1 MRGLIF
7 LKHGRCGLRR
17 LFSTSGIRGVYSTE
31 VSPLLAF
38 RLGCTLASMFGTE
51 CVVGTDCRLSS
62 PVLEHALLSGLMYS
76 GCNVRRVGLAPLP
89 VTAYTVKKAGAGFGV
104 MITASHN
111 PPQYNGFKV
120 FREGGWELMPEDEE
134 AVERALSRELEAG
147 RSWSDVGSCIDYAGA
162 LAEYID
168 DVLDLLFDGAPRDRA
183 SDFKVVVDCCNGP
196 AALVTPKVLSR
207 LGVRVIALN
216 ANMDGHFPG
225 REPEP
230 RPDVL
235 AELSV
240 FVRETGAH
248 LGLAHDGDADRVAV
262 IDPDGKFVVNDRIIA
277 YMAKRAIERGE
288 GKVVITTIDT
298 SRCIDEVVERL
309 GGEVIRTK
317 LGKTHVEL
325 KRRSNV
331 ALAAEPWKIIN
342 PRWGPWADGILAA
355 SALVKDVVERGVGLR
370 ELLKD
375 VPDYPQVR
383 ESFPCDDGD
392 KPRVMKI
399 VEEELESA
407 IGDVE
412 DVWKYDGVRVNCKD
426 GSWILIR
433 ASGTEPKIR
442 LYAEAKSLERLREVV
457 ERGKKLMFRALR
469 A

>member
-1 MRGLIF
+1 
-7 LKHGRCGLRR
+7 LRR
-17 LFSTSGIRGVYSTE
+17 LFSTSGIRGVYPTE

-38 RLGCTLASMFGTE
+38 KLGCALASMFGTE
-51 CVVGTDCRLSS
+51 SIVGVDCRLSS

-76 GCNVRRVGLAPLP
+76 GCSVRRVGLAPLP
-89 VTAYTVKKAGAGFGV
+89 VTAYSVKKTRADFGV

-120 FREGGWELMPEDEE
+120 FREGGWELTSEDEE
-134 AVERALSRELEAG
+134 VVEKLLSRELWAG
-147 RSWSDVGSCIDYAGA
+147 RSWSDVGSCTNYEEALMDYV
-162 LAEYID
+162 E
-168 DVLDLLFDGAPRDRA
+168 DVLDLLSDACASRRA
-183 SDFKVVVDCCNGP
+183 QGFKIVVDCCNGP
-196 AALVTPKVLSR
+196 AALVTPRVLSR
-207 LGVRVIALN
+207 LGAKVIALN
-216 ANMDGHFPG
+216 ANIDGHFPG

-235 AELSV
+235 AELGL
-240 FVRETGAH
+240 FVRETGAQ

-262 IDPDGKFVVNDRIIA
+262 IGPDGEFVTNDRIIA

-309 GGEVIRTK
+309 GGEVVRTK

-355 SALVKDVVERGVGLR
+355 SVLVKDLAESGARLY
-370 ELLKD
+370 ELLRD
-375 VPDYPQVR
+375 VPNYPQVR
-383 ESFPCDDGD
+383 ESFPCSDDD
-392 KPRVMKI
+392 KPRVME
-399 VEEELESA
+399 VVGEELESA

-442 LYAEAKSLERLREVV
+442 LYAEAKSVERLREIA
-457 ERGKKLMFRALR
+457 ERGRKLIFKALR

>member
-1 MRGLIF
+1 
-7 LKHGRCGLRR
+7 LKR
-17 LFSTSGIRGVYSTE
+17 LFSTSGIRGVYPAE

-38 RLGCTLASMFGTE
+38 RLGCALASMFGAE
-51 CVVGTDCRLSS
+51 SVVGTDCRLSS

-76 GCNVRRVGLAPLP
+76 GCNVKRVGLAPLP
-89 VTAYTVKKAGAGFGV
+89 VTAYSVKKTGAKFGV

-120 FREGGWELMPEDEE
+120 LREGGWELMPEDER
-134 AVERALSRELEAG
+134 AVEEALSSGLEAG
-147 RSWSDVGSCIDYAGA
+147 LPWSDVGLCTNYEEA
-162 LAEYID
+162 LVEYID
-168 DVLDLLFDGAPRDRA
+168 GVLDLLSDEGPSRRAP
-183 SDFKVVVDCCNGP
+183 DFKVVVDCCNGP

-207 LGVRVIALN
+207 LGVRVISLN
-216 ANMDGHFPG
+216 ANIDGHFPG

-235 AELSV
+235 AELGL
-240 FVRETGAH
+240 FVRETGAQ

-262 IDPDGKFVVNDRIIA
+262 IGPDGEFVANDRIIA

-288 GKVVITTIDT
+288 GRVVITTIDT
-298 SRCIDEVVERL
+298 SRCIDEVVEKL
-309 GGEVIRTK
+309 GGEVVRTK

-325 KRRSNV
+325 KKLSNV

-355 SALVKDVVERGVGLR
+355 SMLVKDAVERGAGLR
-370 ELLKD
+370 DLLRD

-383 ESFPCDDGD
+383 ESFPCGDDD
-392 KPRVMKI
+392 KPRVMRV
-399 VEEELESA
+399 VEEELEGA
-407 IGDVE
+407 IDDVE

-442 LYAEAKSLERLREVV
+442 LYAEAKSVERLREIV
-457 ERGKKLMFRALR
+457 EKGRKLVFKALR

>member
-1 MRGLIF
+1 
-7 LKHGRCGLRR
+7 LKR
-17 LFSTSGIRGVYSTE
+17 LFSTSGIRGIYPTE

-38 RLGCTLASMFGTE
+38 RIGCVLASIFGTD

-89 VTAYTVKKAGAGFGV
+89 VTAYSVKESGANFGV

-134 AVERALSRELEAG
+134 AVGRALSRELEAG
-147 RSWSDVGSCIDYAGA
+147 RSWSDVGSWSDHVEA
-162 LAEYID
+162 LVEYVD
-168 DVLDLLFDGAPRDRA
+168 DLLNLLSDGGPSRRA
-183 SDFKVVVDCCNGP
+183 SDVKVVVDCCNGP
-196 AALVTPKVLSR
+196 AALVTPKVLSQ
-207 LGVRVIALN
+207 LGVRVVALN
-216 ANMDGHFPG
+216 ANIDGHFPG
-225 REPEP
+225 RDPEP

-235 AELSV
+235 AGLGL

-262 IDPDGKFVVNDRIIA
+262 VSPDGNFVVNDRIIA

-298 SRCIDEVVERL
+298 SRCIDEVVEGL
-309 GGEVIRTK
+309 GGEVVRTK

-355 SALVKDVVERGVGLR
+355 SVLVKDVVNSGVGLR
-370 ELLKD
+370 ELLRD

-383 ESFPCDDGD
+383 ESFPCDDSD
-392 KPRVMKI
+392 KPKVMKVI
-399 VEEELESA
+399 EEELESA

-442 LYAEAKSLERLREVV
+442 LYAEAKSVERLREVV
-457 ERGKKLMFRALR
+457 EKGKKLVFKALR

>member
-1 MRGLIF
+1 
-7 LKHGRCGLRR
+7 LRR
-17 LFSTSGIRGVYSTE
+17 LFSTSGIRGVYPTE

-38 RLGCTLASMFGTE
+38 RLGCALTSMFGAE
-51 CVVGTDCRLSS
+51 SVVGTDCRLSS

-76 GCNVRRVGLAPLP
+76 GCKVKRLGLAPLP
-89 VTAYTVKKAGAGFGV
+89 VTAYSVKKTGAKFGV

-120 FREGGWELMPEDEE
+120 FREGGWELMPEDEGT
-134 AVERALSRELEAG
+134 VERALSRELEAG
-147 RSWSDVGSCIDYAGA
+147 RSWSEVGSCTNHEEA
-162 LAEYID
+162 LVEYVD
-168 DVLDLLFDGAPRDRA
+168 DVLDALSDEGSSRRA
-183 SDFKVVVDCCNGP
+183 SDLKVVVDCCNGP

-235 AELSV
+235 TELGL

-248 LGLAHDGDADRVAV
+248 VGLAHDGDADRVAV
-262 IDPDGKFVVNDRIIA
+262 IDGEGKFVANDRIIA

-298 SRCIDEVVERL
+298 SKCIDEVVEKL
-309 GGEVIRTK
+309 GGEVVRTK

-325 KRRSNV
+325 KRHSNA
-331 ALAAEPWKIIN
+331 ALAAEPWKIIS

-355 SALVKDVVERGVGLR
+355 SLLVKDLVESGAGLHD
-370 ELLKD
+370 LLRD

-383 ESFPCDDGD
+383 ESFPCNDDD
-392 KPRVMKI
+392 KPKVMKI
-399 VEEELESA
+399 VEEELEGA

-442 LYAEAKSLERLREVV
+442 LYAEAKNVERLREIV
-457 ERGKKLMFRALR
+457 ERGRRLVFKALK